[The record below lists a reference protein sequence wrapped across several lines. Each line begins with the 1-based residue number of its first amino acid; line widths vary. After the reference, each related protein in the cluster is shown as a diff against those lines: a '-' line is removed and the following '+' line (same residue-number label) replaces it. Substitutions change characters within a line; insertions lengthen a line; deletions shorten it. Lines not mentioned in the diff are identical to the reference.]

1 MKKNIFKKVFVGIF
15 IYSFIICMILFAV
28 GCPIAAIGY
37 ALAGDY
43 LNCIVAVMLGVVGI
57 GGYTYLVTNEC

>member
-1 MKKNIFKKVFVGIF
+1 MKKKLFKKVFVNTF
-15 IYSFIICMILFAV
+15 IYSFIIGMILFAV

-43 LNCIVAVMLGVVGI
+43 LHCIIAIILGVIGI

>member
-1 MKKNIFKKVFVGIF
+1 MKKNVVKKMFVGIF
-15 IYSFIICMILFAV
+15 IYSFIIGMILFAV

-43 LNCIVAVMLGVVGI
+43 LSCIIAIILAIVGI
-57 GGYTYLVTNEC
+57 GGYTYLVTNEH